1 MSPHVRAHSV
11 DDFMNAVRTAIRTL
25 PQSDVVVITDTSD
38 PGRVM
43 AGVVTGIRCFV
54 PIALSYGFGFD
65 GRRPPILATATAA
78 PRKLLARALADLLPG
93 AARTFDRPPPPGRRW
108 LLTVDR
114 KNVWYGAVAVA
125 DPGMN

>member
-65 GRRPPILATATAA
+65 GRRPPA
-78 PRKLLARALADLLPG
+78 
-93 AARTFDRPPPPGRRW
+93 
-108 LLTVDR
+108 
-114 KNVWYGAVAVA
+114 A
-125 DPGMN
+125 DPGDRDGGPAQAVGPGAGGPAAGGRSDVRPPAPAGPAVASDR